1 MLILADND
9 VGGAVTAL
17 RRMFESDEFSE
28 FAEALDVQFIE
39 FEELG
44 LPRDASD
51 RQVWQ
56 ASQEA
61 GAILIT
67 GNRASGDQSLEN
79 TIQEHGH
86 IDSLPVVTL
95 ADPQRVIRDRS
106 YTEKCVLSLLDL
118 IDRIDSLRGTGRLFV
133 P

>member
-17 RRMFESDEFSE
+17 RRMFESDEFCVS
-28 FAEALDVQFIE
+28 AEALDVQFIE
-39 FEELG
+39 FEELR

-61 GAILIT
+61 GAIPIT

-86 IDSLPVVTL
+86 TDSLPIVTL
-95 ADPQRVIRDRS
+95 ADRQRVIRDRS

-118 IDRIDSLRGTGRLFV
+118 IDRIHSLRGTGRLFV